1 MFTDFE
7 SFDLKMDCYCIK
19 TYSGLA
25 FKSDKPTHFL
35 IEINSKKLTG
45 KQIDNMVS
53 QLVIPS
59 KSYFGGANAHEF
71 NDAHDR
77 FLINDQKELY
87 HFGASLKDLG
97 KKWFAFSKLEG
108 ITETVLSNINKLKTN
123 E

>member
-1 MFTDFE
+1 M
-7 SFDLKMDCYCIK
+7 LI
-19 TYSGLA
+19 
-25 FKSDKPTHFL
+25 

-45 KQIDNMVS
+45 KQIENMVS

-71 NDAHDR
+71 SDAHNR
-77 FLINDQKELY
+77 FLIIDQKELY

-108 ITETVLSNINKLKTN
+108 ITGSILEIIHYSQMAGPRFFKGA
-123 E
+123 